1 MANEVKE
8 LKLDDILTLIQGQ
21 LLEYMNAD
29 GNYER
34 FKDLNIVLSKEQQ
47 FIKLK
52 DKDPKTMYIVVRFG
66 SAEVTFGQTVL
77 PATIVALAPQN
88 NLDIAQTLF
97 YEYAQKYNLQRAVND
112 TVNQVYES
120 PQILENFSAVY
131 EGYRSV
137 ISMSAAFVI
146 GTNSNEY
153 KVYYYVSDSNGT
165 EHAEEVPQISAS
177 FAYIGNADSQAFYNS
192 NDFTRSVIGF
202 GGVTLGFTAFVLKDN
217 ALINDVLSV
226 LGEVD
231 ENAGFTYIVP
241 LDTKISVADS
251 KPTTAPVEGKEDV
264 MVIDKT
270 TDIGYK
276 WNAKG
281 GEDGQGAWESEGEF
295 DKVVSGSAFNEK
307 VNKTFKLGVIYRDK
321 KHARIKD
328 YRLTNVTGSQELG
341 QIPLMTLAFVE

>member
-8 LKLDDILTLIQGQ
+8 LNLDDILTLIQGQ

-97 YEYAQKYNLQRAVND
+97 YEYAQKYNLQRAAND

-137 ISMSAAFVI
+137 ISMTAAFVI

-153 KVYYYVSDSNGT
+153 KVYYYISDSNGT

-177 FAYIGNADSQAFYNS
+177 FAYIGNADSQIFYNS

-202 GGVTLGFTAFVLKDN
+202 GGVTLGFTAFVLQDN

-231 ENAGFTYIVP
+231 LNAGFTYIVP
-241 LDTKISVADS
+241 LDTKISIAES
-251 KPTTAPVEGKEDV
+251 APESAPESGQEDV

-276 WNAKG
+276 WNTTVS
-281 GEDGQGAWESEGEF
+281 EWISEGEI
-295 DKVVSGSAFNEK
+295 DKIVSGSAFNEK

-321 KHARIKD
+321 KHARVKN